1 MWIFVGIFVFVAA
14 VFAFFQM
21 PASKTKSDFQN
32 SVDAKTANIQK
43 QEGVFSEEDLFGLPA
58 PVQRFFRHCGYLGT
72 SKMAYT
78 RASFRDVDFKMSEDK
93 TVKIDYIQYNFVE
106 KPERFAYID
115 SRVYGVPFE
124 GFDSYENGSGSM
136 KGTLG
141 KVIPLFD
148 QQGESMDKSCLVT
161 VLAECFL
168 APGVALQDYI
178 SWEEIDDTH
187 ARATISYYDISAS
200 GVFTFNEKGE
210 VISFRTADRTS
221 VDMDGTVR
229 EAEWSAIYSDYKD
242 NNGIRQ
248 PSVLISI
255 WHYPEGDYV
264 YFNENKSEVLIEY
277 YN

>member
-1 MWIFVGIFVFVAA
+1 MWIFIGIFIFVAVVFV
-14 VFAFFQM
+14 FFQF
-21 PASKTKSDFQN
+21 PASKTKYDFQK
-32 SVDAKTANIQK
+32 SVDTKIANAQK
-43 QEGVFSEEDLFGLPA
+43 QKGAFSEEDLIGLPA
-58 PVQRFFRHCGYLGT
+58 PVQRFFKSCGYLGT
-72 SKMAYT
+72 PKMSYA
-78 RASFRDVDFKMSEDK
+78 RASFRDVNFKMSDDK
-93 TVKIDYIQYNFVE
+93 TIKINYVQYNFVE

-141 KVIPLFD
+141 KVITLFD
-148 QQGESMDKSCLVT
+148 QQGTDMNKSCLVT

-168 APGVALQDYI
+168 VPGMALQNYI
-178 SWEEIDDTH
+178 SWQDIDDTH
-187 ARATISYYDISAS
+187 ARARISYYNISAS

-210 VISFRTADRTS
+210 VISFRTSDRTS
-221 VDMDGTVR
+221 VDMDGTAR

-255 WHYPEGDYV
+255 WHYPEGDFV
-264 YFNENKSEVLIEY
+264 YFNEKKSEVSIEY